1 MPTREGGMKVVKTVA
16 EAAAASLA
24 AKRSGKVIGLVPT
37 MGALHDGHR
46 SLLTRAREECD
57 FVSASIF
64 VNPTQFGEGEDL
76 DTYPRALER
85 DLEFADAD
93 GVDLVLTPSNE
104 EMYLDGHTSWV
115 EVGGLTQVL
124 EGMTRPSH
132 FRGVTTV
139 VAKLFNI
146 FLPDHA
152 YFGQKDLQQC
162 AIIRR
167 MARDLNFPVK
177 IVRCPIAREPDGL
190 AMSSRNARL
199 SPDERKAALCL
210 HEALAHF
217 EEEAAAGE
225 TEANKL
231 IEAMAEIIIAE
242 PLAALDY
249 AAIIDPDTLEDVQ
262 EVRGPT
268 AAAVAAW
275 LGETRL
281 IDNAIASPED

>member
-1 MPTREGGMKVVKTVA
+1 MKVVKTVA
-16 EAAAASLA
+16 EATAASLA
-24 AKRSGKVIGLVPT
+24 AKRSGKAIGLVPT

-46 SLLTRAREECD
+46 SLVRRARDECD
-57 FVSASIF
+57 FVSVSIF
-64 VNPTQFGEGEDL
+64 VNTTQFGEGEDL
-76 DTYPRALER
+76 DTYPRALKR
-85 DLEFADAD
+85 DLVLCDED

-104 EMYLDGHTSWV
+104 EMYLDGHTSWI
-115 EVGGLTQVL
+115 EVGGLTQKL
-124 EGMTRPSH
+124 EGITRPSH

-146 FLPDHA
+146 FLPDFA

-162 AIIRR
+162 AIIMR

-177 IVRCPIAREPDGL
+177 IVRCPVVREDDGL

-199 SPDERKAALCL
+199 SPEERKAALCL

-217 EEEAAAGE
+217 EGEAEGGE
-225 TEANKL
+225 TDAGRL

-242 PLAALDY
+242 PLAELDY
-249 AAIIDPDTLEDVQ
+249 AAIIDPETLEDVR
-262 EVRGPT
+262 EVRGPV

-275 LGETRL
+275 VGETRL
-281 IDNAIASPED
+281 IDNVIVTPED